1 MIVMDNSDYMRN
13 GDFAPSRLEAQQDA
27 VNLLAGAK
35 TQTNPEN
42 VVGVLTMAGAGV
54 EVRVSMTTD
63 VGKVL
68 AQSHGAKVGGTAN
81 LSAGLQVAALALK
94 HRQNKNQRQR
104 IIAFVGSPL
113 AEDEKE
119 LVKLGKKLKKNSVAV
134 DIVNFGEET
143 ENTPKLEALLNA
155 VNSDDNSHL
164 VTVPPGPHVLSDIL
178 ITSPIVQDGDGG
190 GGGGGIP
197 TGGDGG
203 GGGGGMDFPGVNPDL
218 DPELAYALRISME
231 EERQRLAE
239 LAAKEE
245 GGAAAAEGGD
255 GAAPAAPDGATAAAA
270 AAGGDV
276 AMADAGTAPPAGD
289 VDEAAL
295 LEAAIAMSLPE
306 GGDGATP
313 LVTPANAPPMETP
326 GAPMHHAAAGVTDP
340 SPVVPD
346 APMADAEDDDEAM
359 QMALAMS
366 MSQQGAAPAAPAS
379 GGDAAGMSAM
389 FQDPAFVQSVLGSL
403 PGVDPND
410 PRIRSVI
417 DGLPKDGDKKEGDD
431 KKDGK

>member
-1 MIVMDNSDYMRN
+1 MRN

-35 TQTNPEN
+35 TQSNPEN

-68 AQSHGAKVGGTAN
+68 AQSHGAKVGGEAN

-104 IIAFVGSPL
+104 VIVFVGSPI
-113 AEDEKE
+113 KE
-119 LVKLGKKLKKNSVAV
+119 EEAALVKLGKKLKKNSVAV

-143 ENTPKLEALLNA
+143 ENTQKLEALLNA

-190 GGGGGIP
+190 GGGGMP

-203 GGGGGMDFPGVNPDL
+203 VGGGLDFPGVNADL

-231 EERQRLAE
+231 EERQRQAE
-239 LAAKEE
+239 LAAKESEAAATAE
-245 GGAAAAEGGD
+245 GGAAASGGEASAGDAPMANAD
-255 GAAPAAPDGATAAAA
+255 GGAS
-270 AAGGDV
+270 
-276 AMADAGTAPPAGD
+276 AGD

-295 LEAAIAMSLPE
+295 LEAAIAMSN
-306 GGDGATP
+306 DGASGETP
-313 LVTPANAPPMETP
+313 IVTPAAGGEPTATPAAPPP
-326 GAPMHHAAAGVTDP
+326 RPPAAATEP
-340 SPVVPD
+340 SPVVED
-346 APMADAEDDDEAM
+346 APMAEAEEDEDEAM
-359 QMALAMS
+359 QLALAMS
-366 MSQQGAAPAAPAS
+366 MSQEGSGAGGAAPSAPA
-379 GGDAAGMSAM
+379 AGANPEVSAM
-389 FQDPAFVQSVLGSL
+389 FQDPSFVESVLGSL

-417 DGLPKDGDKKEGDD
+417 DSLPKDGEEKPKEGDGN
-431 KKDGK
+431 K